1 MRKGKRLINSKKI
14 SIDGVDLK
22 SHLEGTMYKLL
33 KENGLTFKYE
43 GKSFLLQDSFLFNND
58 YYARLSSGKGDFIQR
73 GHKKIQPITYKP
85 DFIIEHNGYYAI
97 IETKGLPT
105 EAYNLRMKLFK
116 RYLKELDV
124 EVDIFIPQTKSEC
137 LETIN
142 IILNKIKG

>member
-22 SHLEGTMYKLL
+22 SHLEGTMYRLL

-116 RYLKELDV
+116 RYLKELNV

-142 IILNKIKG
+142 IILKKIKG